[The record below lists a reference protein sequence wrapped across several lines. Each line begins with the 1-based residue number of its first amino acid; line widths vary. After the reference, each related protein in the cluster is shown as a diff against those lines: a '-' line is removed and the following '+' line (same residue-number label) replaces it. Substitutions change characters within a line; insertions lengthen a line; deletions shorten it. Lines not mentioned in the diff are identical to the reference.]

1 MIADCTIKQIGVIE
15 RNKINTLKEVKLI
28 ISNPSM
34 HMYNPQ
40 KKKKNQLL
48 NEMKLNSVH
57 INIQPNK
64 HKNINNRRCKIKV
77 SPFFSGKFINSKSKI
92 QAHYKVKKKKQ

>member
-40 KKKKNQLL
+40 KKKKKSTIKR
-48 NEMKLNSVH
+48 NEIEFGPYQHST
-57 INIQPNK
+57 Q
-64 HKNINNRRCKIKV
+64 
-77 SPFFSGKFINSKSKI
+77 
-92 QAHYKVKKKKQ
+92 

>member
-1 MIADCTIKQIGVIE
+1 MIADCTSKQIGVTE
-15 RNKINTLKEVKLI
+15 RNKINTLKEVQLI
-28 ISNPSM
+28 ISNPSI

-40 KKKKNQLL
+40 KKKNQLL

-57 INIQPNK
+57 INIQHNM

-77 SPFFSGKFINSKSKI
+77 SPFFWQI
-92 QAHYKVKKKKQ
+92 Y